1 MDGYLS
7 SNVLLFWCWY
17 GNRTSNMEFAPM
29 TIQQT
34 NTFAKIAAVVA
45 GLGLVAMSFAFSALP
60 PQKPTTA
67 STTQP

>member
-1 MDGYLS
+1 
-7 SNVLLFWCWY
+7 
-17 GNRTSNMEFAPM
+17 M